1 METKSEFIEF
11 EIKQGT
17 KILININKIN
27 HLSKDND
34 IERLWL
40 FDKTYFPL
48 KDGEYDRLKNEL
60 EARSKSLESINDSL
74 SKLVENGL
82 FIRLPG
88 PRYSGL

>member
-48 KDGEYDRLKNEL
+48 KDGEYDRLKTEL
-60 EARSKSLESINDSL
+60 ESRSKSQQPSNDSL
-74 SKLVENGL
+74 SKLLEKGIA
-82 FIRLPG
+82 IRLPG
-88 PRYSGL
+88 PRYGL